1 MERDRLKLIVRNLKL
16 LVEALESEVYSDPA
30 AYVDKR
36 ENFDDPI
43 PFPVSDYDEVFNDDD
58 GYPD

>member
-1 MERDRLKLIVRNLKL
+1 M
-16 LVEALESEVYSDPA
+16 VEALESEVYSDPG
-30 AYVDKR
+30 AYTDKR

-43 PFPVSDYDEVFNDDD
+43 PYPVADYAEVFNDDD